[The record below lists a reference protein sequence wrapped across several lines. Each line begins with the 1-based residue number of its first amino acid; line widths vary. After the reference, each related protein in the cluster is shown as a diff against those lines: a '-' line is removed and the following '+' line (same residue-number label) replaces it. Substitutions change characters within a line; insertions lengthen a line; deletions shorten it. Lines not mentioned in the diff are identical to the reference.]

1 MLLYL
6 IAKLAVLRNGFEG
19 RGLFGL
25 FGREA
30 KLSLACYTGKTKKQ
44 CYRIRH
50 QKAQGMVLR
59 NALQFQRKPAVSRFA
74 PQNTSL

>member
-1 MLLYL
+1 MGLKAEDYL
-6 IAKLAVLRNGFEG
+6 VYSGARRNFPY
-19 RGLFGL
+19 
-25 FGREA
+25 A
-30 KLSLACYTGKTKKQ
+30 ACYTGKTKKQ